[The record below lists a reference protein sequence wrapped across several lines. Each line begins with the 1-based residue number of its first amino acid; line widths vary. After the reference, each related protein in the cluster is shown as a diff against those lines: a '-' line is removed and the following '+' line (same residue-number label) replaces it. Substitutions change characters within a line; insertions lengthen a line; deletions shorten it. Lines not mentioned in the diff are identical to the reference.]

1 VSVDKVK
8 YLGLFLCVAVQAGC
22 GTYKPME
29 FPNQSGE
36 KTGPGLFTGDR
47 GAFEADVDL
56 QNKSLEIKKDDAVED
71 KKK

>member
-1 VSVDKVK
+1 MYKVLK
-8 YLGLFLCVAVQAGC
+8 SLGLFLCIVVQVGC
-22 GTYKPME
+22 ASYKPMD

-47 GAFEADVDL
+47 GAFEADIDL
-56 QNKSLEIKKDDAVED
+56 QEKSLEIKKDDVSED